1 MELHIFTEKEKAIT
15 STNEWYEYAP
25 PLNPERQ
32 WENSRSAKELAKS
45 VFDNVTLAPLLK
57 RVLPRFNYPVPA
69 KMSGIPEKATKLP
82 WGRSGDRKHDL
93 LLKNAQKSLVIGIEA
108 KADEPFDKSIEKK
121 RLDSQKN
128 ADGGANMSK
137 RLDGILNF
145 IYGSNLPKNKET
157 LMYQLLSAT
166 AGVILEASN
175 NNFKYACALFLVFE
189 SEKLDKQKLGKNEND
204 WKDFCKSLNIDE
216 NGGIITIEG
225 IRCLIVK
232 EQIHLDNDSI

>member
-1 MELHIFTEKEKAIT
+1 MKLHIFTEKGKAIT
-15 STNEWYEYAP
+15 STNEWHEYAP

-32 WENSRSAKELAKS
+32 WKDFRSAKELAKS
-45 VFDNVTLAPLLK
+45 VFDNATLAPLLET
-57 RVLPRFNYPVPA
+57 VLNRFKYPVPVE
-69 KMSGIPEKATKLP
+69 MSGYPEKATKLP

-93 LLKNAQKSLVIGIEA
+93 LLEDADKSLIIGIEA
-108 KADEPFDKSIEKK
+108 KADEPFDNSIEKK

-128 ADGGANMSK
+128 ADGGVNMSK
-137 RLDGILNF
+137 RLDGILNLL
-145 IYGSNLPKNKET
+145 YGSNLPKNKET

-189 SEKLDKQKLGKNEND
+189 SDQLDKQKLEKNEKD

-232 EQIHLDNDSI
+232 EQIHLQNASI

>member
-1 MELHIFTEKEKAIT
+1 MELHIFTEKEIPIT
-15 STNEWYEYAP
+15 SPDKWREYAP
-25 PLNPERQ
+25 PLNPGCQ
-32 WENSRSAKELAKS
+32 WKDYRSAKELAKS
-45 VFDNVTLAPLLK
+45 VENATLAPLLEK
-57 RVLPRFNYPVPA
+57 VLNRFNYPVPTE
-69 KMSGIPEKATKLP
+69 MDGVPEKATKLP

-93 LLKNAQKSLVIGIEA
+93 LLEYADKSLIIGIEA
-108 KADEPFDKSIEKK
+108 KADEPFDNSIEKK
-121 RLDSQKN
+121 RLDSRKN

-145 IYGSNLPKNKET
+145 IYGSNLPKNKEA

-175 NNFKYACALFLVFE
+175 NNLKYACALFLVFE
-189 SEKLDKQKLGKNEND
+189 SKNLDKQKLEKNEND

-216 NGGIITIEG
+216 NGGVITIEG

-232 EQIHLDNDSI
+232 EQIHLT